1 MRVSGERQRNSRN
14 ASPENFA
21 SAMNE
26 GKPASSSTATAH
38 GENARAAMP
47 KLTSA
52 MPFCTSPKL
61 LMTSASGRLE
71 ASRRARVS
79 LS

>member
-21 SAMNE
+21 SARND
-26 GKPASSSTATAH
+26 GSPASSSTATAH
-38 GENARAAMP
+38 GENCASSVP

-52 MPFCTSPKL
+52 MAFCTSPKL
-61 LMTSASGRLE
+61 RITSDSGRLE

>member
-1 MRVSGERQRNSRN
+1 MRVSGERQRKRRN

-21 SAMNE
+21 SAMND
-26 GKPASSSTATAH
+26 GRPASSNTATAQ
-38 GENARAAMP
+38 GENCASSVP
-47 KLTSA
+47 KLSSA
-52 MPFCTSPKL
+52 IAFCTSPKL
-61 LMTSASGRLE
+61 LMTSASGRVE

>member
-14 ASPENFA
+14 ASPENLA
-21 SAMNE
+21 SATND
-26 GKPASSSTATAH
+26 GRPARNSTATAQ
-38 GENARAAMP
+38 GENCASSVP
-47 KLTSA
+47 KLSSA
-52 MPFCTSPKL
+52 TAFWTSPKL
-61 LMTSASGRLE
+61 LITSESGRLD

>member
-1 MRVSGERQRNSRN
+1 MRVSGERQRKSRN

-21 SAMNE
+21 SATKD
-26 GKPASSSTATAH
+26 GSPASSSTATAQ
-38 GENARAAMP
+38 GENCASRVP

-52 MPFCTSPKL
+52 IAFCTRPKL
-61 LMTSASGRLE
+61 RITSDNGRTE